1 MSAQSI
7 DSKDLQISDVFKDFY
22 RVPDYQREYVWGEAD
37 SKGERG
43 DEVDKFLDDIFREL
57 DASDG
62 KEPPEYFIG
71 TIVVCK
77 GDEGVFDLIDGQQR
91 MTTSFLTLCAIRDAL
106 DELEADI
113 PDTLTSQIA
122 AASTDWKGDTVAR
135 MRLDLQYD
143 DAQGILARYGE
154 GAGFGAPTE
163 GTRSIANL
171 ANAYKAVREFL
182 TAELS
187 DDPKKIR
194 LFYGYFTNKVKLI
207 RIETPNVSRA
217 LKIFETIND
226 RGVGL
231 DAMDLLK
238 NLLFMHA
245 NASEF
250 DTLKG
255 VWKDLTQ
262 TLYDAGEKPLRFLRY
277 FIMANYSSDE
287 KLREDE
293 IYGWLS
299 GHAKETGHQNDPV
312 GFARELKSAALAYAN
327 FLNGR
332 GPDGK
337 EVRAVANSRKLG
349 GSAIK
354 QHFILYLAGRHLS
367 PPMFAKLAREIEN
380 LLCVWLVAGV
390 PAKDY
395 ERQIAKAAKKLQT
408 IKTDHELDAFVTE
421 FLISQRRRHRDDF
434 RQSMASM
441 HTWDLR
447 QYRLRYLLAKIT
459 QHVEIEARG
468 SDGLEDLSSFLDT
481 RNDIEHIHPQT
492 PTDAASEQFGEI
504 GEDEYI
510 VDRLGNLL
518 WVEQAI
524 NRAAGNKPYS
534 EKLEHYATSSF
545 ILARSQGS
553 CKLNGVNDQIT
564 QAVKRLRPETE
575 WSAEAIERRQS
586 WMADRAL
593 EVWDVPSK
601 TEASEE
607 AAE

>member
-1 MSAQSI
+1 MSTQSI

-22 RVPDYQREYVWGEAD
+22 RVPDYQREYVWGESD
-37 SKGERG
+37 RKGERG
-43 DEVDKFLDDIFREL
+43 DEVDKFLDDIYREL
-57 DASDG
+57 DAADG

-77 GDEGVFDLIDGQQR
+77 GEDGVFDLIDGQQR
-91 MTTSFLTLCAIRDAL
+91 MTTSFVTLCAIRDAL
-106 DELEADI
+106 EDLEADI

-122 AASTDWKGDTVAR
+122 AASTDWKGDTVGR
-135 MRLDLQYD
+135 MRLDLQYE
-143 DAQGILARYGE
+143 DAQGILAKYGE
-154 GAGFGAPTE
+154 GEDFDAPTE
-163 GTRSIANL
+163 GTRSITNL

-182 TAELS
+182 SAELS
-187 DDPKKIR
+187 DDPQKIR

-217 LKIFETIND
+217 LKIFETIYD

-245 NASEF
+245 DATQF
-250 DTLKG
+250 DALKS

-262 TLYDAGEKPLRFLRY
+262 TLYDADEKPLRFLRY

-299 GHAKETGHQNDPV
+299 RHAKETGHKDDPV
-312 GFARELKSAALAYAN
+312 GFADKLKAAATAYAY
-327 FLNGR
+327 FLDGK

-337 EVRAVANSRKLG
+337 DVRAVANSRKLG

-367 PPMFAKLAREIEN
+367 SPMFARLAREIEN
-380 LLCVWLVAGV
+380 LLCVWLIAGV

-408 IKTDHELDAFVTE
+408 VSTQEDLDDFVSEFIK
-421 FLISQRRRHRDDF
+421 SQKRRHRDDF
-434 RQSMASM
+434 HRWMATM

-468 SDGLEDLSSFLDT
+468 SDGLEDLGHFLDT
-481 RNDIEHIHPQT
+481 RNDIEHIYPQT
-492 PTDAASEQFGEI
+492 PTDAASEEFGEI
-504 GEDEYI
+504 GEDEDI
-510 VDRLGNLL
+510 VERLGNLL

-534 EKLEHYATSSF
+534 KKLPHYDSSSF
-545 ILARSQGS
+545 ILARSQGTI
-553 CKLNGVNDQIT
+553 KLNGVNDQIT
-564 QAVKRLRPETE
+564 QTVKRLRPETE
-575 WSAEAIERRQS
+575 WNVEATERRQS
-586 WMADRAL
+586 WMADRAM
-593 EVWDVPSK
+593 EVWDVPPK
-601 TEASEE
+601 AETTDD
-607 AAE
+607 AAK

>member
-1 MSAQSI
+1 MSTQSI
-7 DSKDLQISDVFKDFY
+7 DSKDLQVSDVFKDFY
-22 RVPDYQREYVWGEAD
+22 RVPDYQREYVWGESD
-37 SKGERG
+37 RKGERG
-43 DEVDKFLDDIFREL
+43 DEVDKFLDDIYREL
-57 DASDG
+57 DAADG

-71 TIVVCK
+71 TIVVCQ
-77 GDEGVFDLIDGQQR
+77 GEDGVFDLIDGQQR

-106 DELEADI
+106 VELEAEI
-113 PDTLTSQIA
+113 PDTLASQIA
-122 AASTDWKGDTVAR
+122 SSSTDWKGDTVGR
-135 MRLDLQYD
+135 MRLDLQYE
-143 DAQGILARYGE
+143 DAQGILAKYGE
-154 GAGFGAPTE
+154 GEGFNAPDDD
-163 GTRSIANL
+163 TRSIANL

-187 DDPKKIR
+187 DDPKKIK

-245 NASEF
+245 DAKQF
-250 DTLKG
+250 DALKG

-262 TLYDAGEKPLRFLRY
+262 TLYNAGEKPLRFLRY
-277 FIMANYSSDE
+277 FIMANYSGDE

-299 GHAKETGHQNDPV
+299 SHAADTGHEDDPV
-312 GFARELKSAALAYAN
+312 GFAGELKAAAKAYAN
-327 FLNGR
+327 FLDGK

-337 EVRAVANSRKLG
+337 DVRAVANSRKLG

-367 PPMFAKLAREIEN
+367 SPMFARLAREIEN
-380 LLCVWLVAGV
+380 LLCVWLIAGV

-395 ERQIAKAAKKLQT
+395 ERQIAKAARKLQSVST
-408 IKTDHELDAFVTE
+408 QEELDDFVTE
-421 FLISQRRRHRDDF
+421 FLTSQKRRHRDDF
-434 RQSMASM
+434 HRWMATM

-459 QHVEIEARG
+459 QHVEVEARG
-468 SDGLEDLSSFLDT
+468 RDGLDDLSHFLDT
-481 RNDIEHIHPQT
+481 KNDIEHIYPQT
-492 PTDAASEQFGEI
+492 PTDEAEEEFGDE
-504 GEDEYI
+504 GEDENI
-510 VDRLGNLL
+510 TERLGNLL

-524 NRAAGNKPYS
+524 NRAATNKPYS
-534 EKLEHYATSSF
+534 EKLSHYDSSSF
-545 ILARSQGS
+545 ILARSQAS
-553 CKLNGVNDQIT
+553 FKLNGVNDQIT
-564 QAVKRLRPETE
+564 KAVKRLRPEAE
-575 WSAEAIERRQS
+575 WSAEAIERRQK
-586 WMADRAL
+586 WIADRAM
-593 EVWDVPSK
+593 EVWDVPAK
-601 TEASEE
+601 ADATENAV
-607 AAE
+607 A